1 MKVEDILRYDRVVK
15 DIIDNARLDSVLKF
29 KFLQMAKQFEP
40 VIENVNKV
48 RDEVLNKYSTTNEN
62 GQSGIFQPDREK
74 FESDEAFNDAV
85 KEFQEKITKFNEEL
99 QPVFEEEVKIELKKF
114 KASDVMNSGIPA
126 ESLLVIYDLIEE

>member
-15 DIIDNARLDSVLKF
+15 DIIDNAKLDSVLKF

-48 RDEVLNKYSTTNEN
+48 RDEVLNKYSSTNEN